1 MRSPPPAPRPPAA
14 QLLLSCRPGL
24 GLACSP
30 EQEGERLRR
39 EGGRPAQR
47 LRDTNLGWPVQV
59 AEVGCWVQMQ
69 SLAPVGLPRAH
80 ADLPGLCLEEE
91 ESPALRVSL

>member
-1 MRSPPPAPRPPAA
+1 MVIKTMGGDEIFGGVTIEGGKQR
-14 QLLLSCRPGL
+14 
-24 GLACSP
+24 
-30 EQEGERLRR
+30 GERLRR